1 MSKIMN
7 HRLRYL
13 LPVFVL
19 ATAVMLASLAS
30 AQMADRAELENVT
43 KNGGLSVK
51 PAANPFSLLDMS
63 RVRWSHS
70 YSVSFFSG
78 GATSGSVGLLN
89 STMFYD
95 ISKSLSLSINLGIV
109 HSGGSWGEGRQ
120 ATILPGFT
128 LDYHPSDKFRMTFMI
143 QQYNLV
149 LNPLVSGS
157 SFWHNPT
164 GLR

>member
-1 MSKIMN
+1 MYKIMN

-13 LPVFVL
+13 LSAL
-19 ATAVMLASLAS
+19 MLVMLASLAS
-30 AQMADRAELENVT
+30 AQMADRAELE
-43 KNGGLSVK
+43 GLSKTSGMSVK

-70 YSVSFFSG
+70 YSVGFFSG

-95 ISKSLSLSINLGIV
+95 ISRSLSLSINLGV
-109 HSGGSWGEGRQ
+109 AHSGGSWGEGRS
-120 ATILPGFT
+120 ATVLPGFT

-143 QQYNLV
+143 QRFDAA
-149 LNPLVSGS
+149 LNPLVGRS
-157 SFWHNPT
+157 SSCHNPT
-164 GLR
+164 GFR